1 MKKTLLI
8 FALLFSYFSNVAAQ
22 KEKLEQIFDK
32 YQDTEGVTSIK
43 IAKPMFGMLNKLDIK
58 DSELDQIKPLLGK
71 IQGLKILVIEQP
83 QDGDSEKPASF
94 YQNLSKEILSSVNN
108 LKYEELM
115 TVNSKDSKVKFL
127 TSDATN
133 GVLDNLLLNISSEG
147 STVLMMLDG
156 KISMD
161 DVNNLINE
169 AQNISTTTT
178 TTTSGGNT
186 TTTTAFN
193 GGNSNSSS
201 SEIRN
206 VGKFTG
212 IEASAGVKVNFTQS
226 SSQKVVV
233 DTDPGMLQYIVTKVE
248 NGNLK
253 IYIDSKGKNRLNIR
267 KILVSVDAPHLQ
279 TIRTSSGASF
289 STLNT
294 IKENSFEVSASS
306 GSTLNADLAAGSNI
320 TAETTSG
327 ASMKINVEA
336 SNLIFSGNSGSSTV
350 IVGKAN
356 KASFEMSSAATCNA
370 QNTIVQNVEVDATS
384 GSSVKVNASKY
395 LNSQTSSG
403 ASVRYAGNPKEIKSD
418 NSSGGST
425 KAIN

>member
-1 MKKTLLI
+1 MKKILLI
-8 FALLFSYFSNVAAQ
+8 FAFLFSYFSNVAAQ
-22 KEKLEQIFDK
+22 KEKLEQLFDK
-32 YQDTEGVTSIK
+32 YQDTEGITSIK
-43 IAKPMFGMLNKLDIK
+43 IAKPMFGMLSKLDIK
-58 DSELDQIKPLLGK
+58 DSELDQIKPLLNK

-83 QDGDSEKPASF
+83 TEDNTEKPAAF
-94 YQNLSKEILSSVNN
+94 YQDLSKEIMTSVNN

-127 TSDATN
+127 TSDTTN
-133 GVLDNLLLNISSEG
+133 GILDNLLLNITSEG

-169 AQNISTTTT
+169 TQNVSENTSTFVSEK
-178 TTTSGGNT
+178 TS
-186 TTTTAFN
+186 N
-193 GGNSNSSS
+193 GSSS
-201 SEIRN
+201 SSGSEIRN

-226 SSQKVVV
+226 SNQKVLVE
-233 DTDPGMLQYIVTKVE
+233 TDPGMLQYIVTKVE

-253 IYIDSKGKNRLNIR
+253 IFIDSKGKNRLNIK

-289 STLNT
+289 ATLNT
-294 IKENSFEVSASS
+294 IQETAFDVSASS
-306 GSTLNADLAAGSNI
+306 GSNLNAELKAGATVNLE
-320 TAETTSG
+320 ATSG
-327 ASMKINVEA
+327 ASMKINA
-336 SNLIFSGNSGSSTV
+336 DTTNLIFNGNSGSSSV
-350 IVGKAN
+350 IVGKAE
-356 KASFEMSSAATCNA
+356 KANFIMSSAASCNA
-370 QNTIVQNVEVDATS
+370 QNTTVKNVEVSATS
-384 GSSVKVNASKY
+384 GSSVKVNASKS
-395 LNSQTSSG
+395 LDSQTSSG
-403 ASVRYAGNPKEIKSD
+403 ASVRYAGNPKDIKTD